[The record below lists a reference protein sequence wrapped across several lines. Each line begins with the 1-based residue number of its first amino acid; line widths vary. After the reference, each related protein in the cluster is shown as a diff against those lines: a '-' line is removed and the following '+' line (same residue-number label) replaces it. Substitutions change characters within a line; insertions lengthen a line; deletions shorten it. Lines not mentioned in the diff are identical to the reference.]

1 MPKNLHLQNTLTGK
15 KQIFHPRHPDKKVR
29 MFTCGPSIYDR
40 PHLGNYR
47 TFLFEDILQ
56 RYLQYLGFPV
66 KRLINFTDMEDKAI
80 ARANKLGV
88 SIDELTRPM
97 AEQFIKDCS
106 ALSIALPETIAR
118 STTCV
123 DSAVLLIQRL
133 LEKKIAYKHGPD
145 IFYDPLK
152 FKGFG
157 RLFGLDMSKWPEK
170 KIRFRKDTYPGQRW
184 NLGDFILWKGWRK
197 KDGPFFWQTSLGKG
211 RPAWNVQDPAMI
223 VRHLGYELD
232 ICCGGIDNI
241 YRHHDYNIAV
251 VEGVSGKVLA
261 PFWLH
266 GGHVRVKGIKM
277 AKSKGNIVYPD
288 DLFFLGYEPRHVRFF
303 LICSHY
309 RKSLNLTAQGL
320 DLARGRVDTFRTMA
334 RRIEEKTGSAASSDP
349 EARAL
354 AESLQK
360 DFETSMNNDLDVET
374 AFEKLYNTL
383 QSLVRI
389 SAAARLSGKDAEVV
403 ISGLKKIDQVL
414 KILY

>member
-1 MPKNLHLQNTLTGK
+1 
-15 KQIFHPRHPDKKVR
+15 
-29 MFTCGPSIYDR
+29 
-40 PHLGNYR
+40 
-47 TFLFEDILQ
+47 
-56 RYLQYLGFPV
+56 
-66 KRLINFTDMEDKAI
+66 
-80 ARANKLGV
+80 
-88 SIDELTRPM
+88 
-97 AEQFIKDCS
+97 
-106 ALSIALPETIAR
+106 
-118 STTCV
+118 
-123 DSAVLLIQRL
+123 
-133 LEKKIAYKHGPD
+133 
-145 IFYDPLK
+145 
-152 FKGFG
+152 
-157 RLFGLDMSKWPEK
+157 
-170 KIRFRKDTYPGQRW
+170 
-184 NLGDFILWKGWRK
+184 
-197 KDGPFFWQTSLGKG
+197 
-211 RPAWNVQDPAMI
+211 MI

-288 DLFFLGYEPRHVRFF
+288 DLFFLGYEPCHVRFF